1 MSDKQYDTLIIGA
14 GAAGLMAGI
23 QAAGRGKQVLILEK
37 MERPGRKL
45 LITGKGRCN
54 VTNCCTVEDFMLNVL
69 SNKRFLYSSLNA
81 VSYTHLDVYK
91 RQPQKDYYIVPLEKK
106 H

>member
-45 LITGKGRCN
+45 LITGKVGA
-54 VTNCCTVEDFMLNVL
+54 TSPTV
-69 SNKRFLYSSLNA
+69 
-81 VSYTHLDVYK
+81 
-91 RQPQKDYYIVPLEKK
+91 VPWKILCSTF
-106 H
+106 